1 VKRDSTDA
9 HYVNNKEFF
18 TAIVAYREEF
28 LVSKMVN
35 ENDDTIPLI
44 QIPEYIGSC
53 IMKIATHLAY
63 KSNFIGY
70 TYRDDMILD
79 AIENCIAS
87 VDNFDPEKSANPFA
101 YFTQVSYYA
110 FLRRI
115 QKEKKNERTKN
126 KYIESLDLS
135 DIITQKGDNSTY
147 ANSVI
152 QYLKGQVDQA
162 NKNLAEQAEVPKQL
176 VTRKPRYM
184 SRKAVVATA
193 TGHRLE
199 F

>member
-1 VKRDSTDA
+1 MKRDSTDA

-18 TAIVAYREEF
+18 SAIVVYREEF
-28 LVSKMVN
+28 LESKKKQDADPK
-35 ENDDTIPLI
+35 EQLI

-53 IMKIATHLAY
+53 IIKIATHLAY

-126 KYIESLDLS
+126 KWIESLDLS
-135 DIITQKGDNSTY
+135 DIITQKGDDSTY
-147 ANSVI
+147 ANSVV

-162 NKNLAEQAEVPKQL
+162 NKNLAEYTEAPKSL

-184 SRKAVVATA
+184 VKKALVAASTPK
-193 TGHRLE
+193 LE